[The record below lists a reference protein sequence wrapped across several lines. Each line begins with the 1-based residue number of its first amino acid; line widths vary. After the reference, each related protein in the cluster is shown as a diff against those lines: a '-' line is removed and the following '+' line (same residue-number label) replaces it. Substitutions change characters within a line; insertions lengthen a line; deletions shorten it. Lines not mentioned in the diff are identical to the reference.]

1 MQIFKINRLKAEA
14 PLMAAFFIFSMIVSL
29 IFYPMI
35 MIWAFLIFP
44 LMAITY
50 IILRKFKLG
59 FFKNEAF
66 LILDDEGMRYSFH
79 LLQSP
84 KLLRWDLVEKVNFQL
99 YEVNFRLKLSG
110 EVISLQKG
118 YFDDPE
124 DVKEFRKMV
133 LQYCDIV

>member
-29 IFYPMI
+29 VFYPMI
-35 MIWAFLIFP
+35 MIWALLIFP
-44 LMAITY
+44 LMTLTY
-50 IILRKFKLG
+50 IILRKMRLG

-84 KLLRWDLVEKVNFQL
+84 KLLRWDLIEKVNFQM

-110 EVISLQKG
+110 EVISIQKG
-118 YFDDPE
+118 YFTDPE
-124 DVKEFRKMV
+124 DVKEFRKIV
-133 LQYCDIV
+133 LQYCEMV